1 MDTVSIS
8 PKPADQ
14 KMRKFHCGASLQ
26 TPLSALVIVEP
37 FFLCACGS
45 TPWVLFNE
53 CTFPAF

>member
-1 MDTVSIS
+1 MDTASIS

-14 KMRKFHCGASLQ
+14 KMRKLHCGASLQ
-26 TPLSALVIVEP
+26 TALSALVNMEP

-53 CTFPAF
+53 